1 VREQIELKNLELFDP
16 VAQDKTGFLL
26 QQSTSNQKMKPTNST
41 MKGRNCRTK
50 SEDLLLN
57 RGGNKAERVGEQK
70 KQSMPDGSWDRFAP
84 GMTKITR

>member
-1 VREQIELKNLELFDP
+1 
-16 VAQDKTGFLL
+16 
-26 QQSTSNQKMKPTNST
+26 

-70 KQSMPDGSWDRFAP
+70 KQSMSDGSWDRFAP
-84 GMTKITR
+84 GMTKIMR